1 MKHIKLDYGNAFNN
15 NYDRGESTY
24 LYNNGKEKASKRNV
38 ERQSKGKHWMRSSSH
53 KLERTECASGRFMN
67 VPFKGLQMNDSKNN
81 Y

>member
-38 ERQSKGKHWMRSSSH
+38 ERQSKGKH
-53 KLERTECASGRFMN
+53 
-67 VPFKGLQMNDSKNN
+67 
-81 Y
+81 